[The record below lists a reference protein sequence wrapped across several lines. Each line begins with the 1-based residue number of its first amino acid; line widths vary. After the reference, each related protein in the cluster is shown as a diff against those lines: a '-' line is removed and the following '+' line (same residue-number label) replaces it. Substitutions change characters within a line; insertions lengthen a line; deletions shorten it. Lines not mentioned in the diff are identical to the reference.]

1 MAAISIKGFGGLK
14 PMTDPILLDTADA
27 TVAQNV
33 RLMSGALTA
42 LSGPTTL
49 KALGIPAANTI
60 FRFGTSTDESQY
72 WLEWAG
78 DVDVMRSPIA
88 ADPHGRLYWTDGV
101 KPKYAPSSVFLS
113 GTGSFPGAYYE
124 LGIPTPGNTPLVSG
138 TAASQASKS
147 ETRTYLET
155 FVSAYGEEG
164 PPSGASTPAT
174 FDPTQPV
181 YLSNLSPA
189 PSGNVNITTRRIYR
203 SSTVGSSAQW
213 QFVVELPIGQTQ
225 YTDEVDQASLGEVLQ
240 SDLWTPPPAGLRGLK
255 LMANSAAIGFV
266 GNTAYLSEP
275 NMPHAWPHQYPID
288 ENIVGIG
295 VFRQT
300 AILLTNGYPYAL
312 TGVDPQAMSL
322 ERLEL
327 PQACLSKRSI
337 VDTGDGVMY
346 ASPDGLVSISSGGVN
361 VLTNNLFTRK
371 QWLEFNPASF
381 VSYAHD
387 GRYHAFYTL
396 ADGSRGVLI
405 IDFSGQGA
413 TLTTSNMSA
422 ASAVL
427 GGYSDPRTDT
437 LYLSQGGNIVRFNTG
452 SALTYKWR
460 SKTFRL
466 PKLSPFKVASIDA
479 TVYPVTARFYAD
491 GNLIHTQTVTNNK
504 VFFLP
509 SGFRMQ
515 DWWFE
520 LEGTSDIT
528 RFRVAHSVPELMAV

>member
-1 MAAISIKGFGGLK
+1 MPAISIRGFGGLK
-14 PMTDPILLDTADA
+14 PMTDPILLDAADA

-42 LSGPTTL
+42 LSGTTTL

-60 FRFGTSTDESQY
+60 FRYGTSTDETQY

-78 DVDVMRSPIA
+78 DVDVIRSPIA
-88 ADPHGRLYWTDGV
+88 ADPHGRLYWADGT
-101 KPKYAPSSVFLS
+101 KPKYGTAQTILS
-113 GTGSFPGAYYE
+113 GSIYPGTAYD
-124 LGIPTPGNTPLVSG
+124 LGIPAPANKPTVTGFTPD
-138 TAASQASKS
+138 AASTT
-147 ETRTYLET
+147 ETRTYVET

-164 PPSGASTPAT
+164 PPSQAS
-174 FDPTQPV
+174 DPLGIDPKKAVSIT
-181 YLSNLSPA
+181 NLSSVPA
-189 PSGNVNITTRRIYR
+189 GAYNLLSRRLYR
-203 SSTVGSSAQW
+203 SSTVGSAAQF
-213 QFVVELPIGQTQ
+213 QFVVELPIAQTSYSDTVSQ
-225 YTDEVDQASLGEVLQ
+225 DLLGEVLQ
-240 SDLWTPPPAGLRGLK
+240 TDLWVAPPANLKGLK
-255 LMANSAAIGFV
+255 LMANGAAIGFV

-275 NMPHAWPHQYPID
+275 NLPHAWPHQYPID

-322 ERLEL
+322 EKMEL
-327 PQACLSKRSI
+327 AQACLSKRSI

-346 ASPDGLVSISSGGVN
+346 ASPDGLVSIGSSGVS
-361 VLTNNLFTRK
+361 VLTNNLFSRA
-371 QWLEFNPASF
+371 QWQAFNPSSF
-381 VSYAHD
+381 IAYAHD
-387 GRYHAFYTL
+387 GRYHAFYTDKTG
-396 ADGSRGVLI
+396 ARGLLV

-413 TLTTSNMSA
+413 TLTTSNLNTTQ
-422 ASAVL
+422 AVL

-437 LYLSQGGNIVRFNTG
+437 LYLAQNGNIVRCNTG

-460 SKTFRL
+460 SKTFRM
-466 PKLSPFKVASIDA
+466 PKQSPFKVASVDA
-479 TVYPVTARFYAD
+479 AAYPVTARFYAD
-491 GNLIHTQTVTNNK
+491 GALMHTQTVQNNK

-509 SGFRMQ
+509 SGFRAQ

-520 LEGTSDIT
+520 LEGTSDVT